1 MARTKPMSAV
11 SPKQLLDAENA
22 AINAYQLAYGAMP
35 VPQPGGATIQ
45 LCWYGRIERAFDL
58 LANVKGTDKEQTIK
72 GAVQSLID
80 ASKQSQDSAHKAAE
94 HYERLCAE
102 SNVTA
107 KDLVPQECS
116 CEFCQSHSLRK
127 GATFARVDLAVSVSS
142 LLMATPGKLPAVVAM
157 VDEIDKGSK
166 EAAST
171 LRTAL
176 TGIAEAMRR
185 YSQACEQNGLQPD
198 WRVY

>member
-1 MARTKPMSAV
+1 MSAV
-11 SPKQLLDAENA
+11 SPKQLLDAEQA

-35 VPQPGGATIQ
+35 VPQPGGAHIQ
-45 LCWYGRIERAFDL
+45 LCWYGRIDRAFDL
-58 LANVKGTDKEQTIK
+58 LANVKGTDKEPTIK

-80 ASKQSQDSAHKAAE
+80 ASKQAQDSAHKAAE
-94 HYERLCAE
+94 EYERLCAE
-102 SNVTA
+102 SGVSP
-107 KDLVPQECS
+107 KDLVPQECT
-116 CEFCQSHSLRK
+116 CEFCQSHNLRK
-127 GATFARVDLAVSVSS
+127 GATFARVDLAFGLSS
-142 LLMATPGKLPAVVAM
+142 LLMASPGKLPRLVHI

-185 YSQACEQNGLQPD
+185 YSQVCEQNGLQPD

>member
-1 MARTKPMSAV
+1 MSAV

-35 VPQPGGATIQ
+35 VPQPGGAHIQ
-45 LCWYGRIERAFDL
+45 LCWYGRIDRAFDL
-58 LANVKGTDKEQTIK
+58 LANVKGTDKEPTIK

-102 SNVTA
+102 SGVSP
-107 KDLVPQECS
+107 KDLVPQECT
-116 CEFCQSHSLRK
+116 CEFCQSHNLRK
-127 GATFARVDLAVSVSS
+127 GATFARVDLAVSVSN
-142 LLMATPGKLPAVVAM
+142 LLMATPDKLPAIVGMVA
-157 VDEIDKGSK
+157 EIDKGNK
-166 EAAST
+166 EAANA
-171 LRTAL
+171 LRGAL

-185 YSQACEQNGLQPD
+185 YSQVCEDNGLEPD